1 MSYGQYT
8 SELSLCSTPE
18 LNGPERTFL
27 LTFSELPE
35 RTERFHSYFWFR
47 KQPGLG
53 IEDEKLLRILL
64 NRNLIEEIHRNM
76 FRRGYLNYALTT
88 CGLFYILTSI
98 RNFSGHLLV
107 KYCENV
113 ILKKLLFEYLEVDT
127 VKHCSP
133 RFATIISEYLHNC
146 CITTKRT
153 IELTRASKISEEKDK
168 HGKLLEL
175 DLNTYAVSLGI
186 ELTRMYNWL
195 HYTINKKNSTF
206 NYSVSEKDTRMF
218 RLLSKDEK
226 FTRFRNGMLNE
237 LDEAYTELARLKVE

>member
-8 SELSLCSTPE
+8 SELSLCATHE
-18 LNGPERTFL
+18 LNGPERSL
-27 LTFSELPE
+27 LLRFSEPPE
-35 RTERFHSYFWFR
+35 RTERFHSYLWFR
-47 KQPGLG
+47 KQSGLG

-98 RNFSGHLLV
+98 RKFSVHLLV

-113 ILKKLLFEYLEVDT
+113 ILKKLLFEYLEVDS

-133 RFATIISEYLHNC
+133 QFATIISEYLHNC

-153 IELTRASKISEEKDK
+153 IELIRASKIPEERDK

-175 DLNTYAVSLGI
+175 DLNTYAVSFGI

-195 HYTINKKNSTF
+195 YYSVNKKNSTF
-206 NYSVSEKDTRMF
+206 NYHVNDKDVRML

-226 FTRFRNGMLNE
+226 LTRFRKGLLNE